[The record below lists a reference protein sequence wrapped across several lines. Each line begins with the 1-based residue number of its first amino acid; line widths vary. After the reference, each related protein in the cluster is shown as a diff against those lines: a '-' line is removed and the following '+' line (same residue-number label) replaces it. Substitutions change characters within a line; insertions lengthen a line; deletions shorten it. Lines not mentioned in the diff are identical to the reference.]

1 CRWLKSVS
9 MGVKTRGRDSKCA
22 IAALF
27 GVGDLCVRAIECIL
41 SVPATPTGTRS
52 ASLIA
57 IRVTDLFQQDSTEF
71 LCHEHFCFFHRLHGA
86 ATDVRCYQ
94 KAIVLV
100 RIGNQWLTL
109 HHVLLL
115 VPYTDQG
122 CRATPA

>member
-1 CRWLKSVS
+1 
-9 MGVKTRGRDSKCA
+9 MDIKTRGRDSKSA
-22 IAALF
+22 IAAVY
-27 GVGDLCVRAIECIL
+27 GAGDLCARAIECIL

-94 KAIVLV
+94 KVIVLV
-100 RIGNQWLTL
+100 RVGNQWVTL
-109 HHVLLL
+109 NDVLLL
-115 VPYTDQG
+115 V
-122 CRATPA
+122 A